1 MNDLYMKD
9 LIPKKHKH
17 LLYKDE
23 SPELCDFLL
32 LNYAE
37 VYRYSENTLRLLC
50 WSPSKRLQVK
60 NKMRVSNEWG
70 TDDGLLLFD
79 VNNSKLNDLIALG
92 ATKQRIH
99 KRGKT
104 LLRLEEKLG
113 HKIYPFNPQLG
124 VKI

>member
-9 LIPKKHKH
+9 LVPKKYKH

-79 VNNSKLNDLIALG
+79 VNNSKLDDLIALG

-99 KRGKT
+99 KGGKRLRG
-104 LLRLEEKLG
+104 LEEKLG